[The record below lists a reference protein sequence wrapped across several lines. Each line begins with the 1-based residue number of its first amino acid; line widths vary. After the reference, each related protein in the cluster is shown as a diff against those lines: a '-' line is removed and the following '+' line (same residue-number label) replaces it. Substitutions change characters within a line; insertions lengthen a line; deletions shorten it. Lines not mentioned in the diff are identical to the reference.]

1 MKLFA
6 HLLINQFGLDPR
18 VVERGVRDTVLY
30 GGSLVSNMLE
40 LQLAPEEIL
49 LAALSKRYG
58 VPSFDLR
65 ELKIVARAALAVPSE
80 LMLKHNVIPL
90 RQHGKMLELGVVDP
104 HSRMAVAEVS
114 SATGL
119 LVKPFVV
126 LESRLRELLEPLS
139 HVVKPARAAPEP
151 PRRVFSSA
159 EETKKALAVAASRHD
174 IGDIMLSFA
183 LRYFGRAI
191 VFVHRKDLLINWRHG
206 TRAMKVDA
214 PGYNFSPPEIASLH
228 LPLNQ
233 PSAFKTVVES
243 AAPSIGPLPAGKVH
257 DFFHAAMG
265 GGGDWPALIAP
276 VMVFGRV
283 INVVFG
289 DAAGYLPSQAQRA
302 DLMVGL
308 AEAGDAYERLVRE
321 RLALS

>member
-1 MKLFA
+1 MKLLA
-6 HLLINQFGLDPR
+6 HLLVHEFGVEAAL
-18 VVERGVRDTVLY
+18 VERGVRDAVVY
-30 GGSLVSNMLE
+30 GGSLVTNMLE
-40 LQLAPEEIL
+40 QQLVAEETL

-65 ELKIVARAALAVPSE
+65 ELKVVSRAALLVPTE

-90 RQHGKMLELGVVDP
+90 RQHGRMLELGVVDP

-114 SATGL
+114 SATGM

-126 LESRLRELLEPLS
+126 LDSRLRELLEPLS
-139 HVVKPARAAPEP
+139 QLVKPARVTAEH
-151 PRRVFSSA
+151 PRRVFASA
-159 EETKKALAVAASRHD
+159 AETKVALAGATSRHE

-183 LRYFGRAI
+183 LRYFGRAV

-214 PGYNFSPPEIASLH
+214 PGYNFAPPEIASLH

-243 AAPSIGPLPAGKVH
+243 AAPIIGPLPAGKVH
-257 DFFHAAMG
+257 DFFHEAMG
-265 GGGDWPALIAP
+265 GGHEWPALIAP

-283 INVVFG
+283 INVFYG
-289 DAAGYLPSQAQRA
+289 DAAGYLPSQPQRA

-308 AEAGDAYERLVRE
+308 AEVGDAYERLVRE
-321 RLALS
+321 RLALA